1 MKSKR
6 KVARR
11 RVGKAEQEL
20 LMTRM
25 TPINRD
31 DARIER
37 MIRRIEDATD
47 ALNRIDSA
55 LRTLHTLLDKR
66 L

>member
-11 RVGKAEQEL
+11 RVATKLSL
-20 LMTRM
+20 L
-25 TPINRD
+25 PPRD
-31 DARIER
+31 SGMER
-37 MIRRIEDATD
+37 LIRRLEDATD